1 MSLSCNSTRLELQ
14 TIIERRNTYASIA
27 QRNGCYTALGADSLP
42 DTSGPDPAQHFD
54 PGLSHWNHAF
64 RGRGLG
70 TERARPSTALKI
82 SPSLPL
88 LPLFCNTTL
97 HLYPKYGNSGCLMRD
112 VN

>member
-70 TERARPSTALKI
+70 TERARPPGDVAGSTDAAAATGGAARAGC
-82 SPSLPL
+82 PCGHPL
-88 LPLFCNTTL
+88 LHRGPF
-97 HLYPKYGNSGCLMRD
+97 
-112 VN
+112 